1 MKATFDLTW
10 ESKKPSAG
18 NHLPN
23 FAGFDEKYQLMYCNP
38 TKYICY
44 YNISNGKDWVL
55 QSNKIKENLD
65 LFKKKK
71 SRYFITIFQME
82 KIILN

>member
-23 FAGFDEKYQLMYCNP
+23 FAGFDEKYQFFFDRIKVAIN
-38 TKYICY
+38 
-44 YNISNGKDWVL
+44 VL

-65 LFKKKK
+65 KLLQ
-71 SRYFITIFQME
+71 YF
-82 KIILN
+82 